1 MEKKMKEN
9 LSNSIFVALME
20 KQLQDKDKLLLKI
33 GNKLENLSR
42 LKDNLL
48 KCINFMFNN
57 HTNLIDRK
65 QKAKLKTIKTM
76 I

>member
-9 LSNSIFVALME
+9 LSNRIFVASME

>member
-48 KCINFMFNN
+48 KCINFRLNN
-57 HTNLIDRK
+57 HTNLN
-65 QKAKLKTIKTM
+65 
-76 I
+76 